1 MGLSALLPGV
11 SSTEES
17 PSGRAA
23 LVEALEVQKN
33 LKRGVVVGSIF
44 TAAIFLVFVVF
55 PPATAESPVYY
66 VALAFVLALSM
77 SGLAAAV
84 LVMGRAY
91 RLSQEL

>member
-1 MGLSALLPGV
+1 MGLSTLRLGV
-11 SSTEES
+11 SSPDEA

-33 LKRGVVVGSIF
+33 LKRGVAVGVVF

-55 PPATAESPVYY
+55 PPATVESPVYY
-66 VALAFVLALSM
+66 VALAFVLALST

-84 LVMGRAY
+84 LVVRRAY
-91 RLSQEL
+91 QLSKEL